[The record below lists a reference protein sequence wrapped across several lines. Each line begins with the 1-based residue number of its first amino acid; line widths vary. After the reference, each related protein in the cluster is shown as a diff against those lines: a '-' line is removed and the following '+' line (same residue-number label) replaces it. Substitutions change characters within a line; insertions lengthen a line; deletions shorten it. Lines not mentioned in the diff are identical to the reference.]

1 MPCRATWRSPSR
13 GRTNR
18 VIEGLPPV
26 EKAEIEAAMK
36 ELKEL
41 VEQYCGGACMYS
53 VLEKGNPEMAI

>member
-1 MPCRATWRSPSR
+1 
-13 GRTNR
+13 